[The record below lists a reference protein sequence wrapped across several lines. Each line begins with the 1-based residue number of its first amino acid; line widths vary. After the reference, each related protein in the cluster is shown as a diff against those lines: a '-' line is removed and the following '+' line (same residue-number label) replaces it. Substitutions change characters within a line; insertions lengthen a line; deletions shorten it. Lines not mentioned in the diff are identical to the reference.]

1 MLSRESKYVFVV
13 DDRANKPEVKKAV
26 EKVYD
31 VHVNDVNILR
41 FAGKARR
48 YGRATGRTRSWKK
61 AIVSLREGEKIEGLI
76 DNI

>member
-1 MLSRESKYVFVV
+1 MLSHQGKYVFVV
-13 DDRANKPEVKKAV
+13 HNKANKPEVKKAV

-31 VHVNDVNILR
+31 VHVSDVNILN
-41 FAGKARR
+41 FSGKMRR

-61 AIVSLREGEKIEGLI
+61 AVVSLRAGEKIEGLI